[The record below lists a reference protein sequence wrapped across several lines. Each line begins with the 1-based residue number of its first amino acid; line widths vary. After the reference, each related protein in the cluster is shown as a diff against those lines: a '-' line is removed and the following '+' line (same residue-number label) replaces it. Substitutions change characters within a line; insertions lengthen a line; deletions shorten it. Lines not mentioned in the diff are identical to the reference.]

1 MTDAPKR
8 IWVGHSHSPTGTILD
23 GTIDIDRSEAAYQTE
38 YVRADILAE
47 AADEIARLRARV
59 QQYEERLEI
68 THTFL
73 AIEDGDDYRFER
85 VEIPYDERPTAT
97 DGIECRDATIA
108 ILEGHW
114 QEVPIDAANNAEPK
128 YFRGVSYEIHDG
140 TMKLVDLRGLFPE
153 AKLVLSAGGKE
164 VSCVVPRTDV
174 EMLRNALNRRVLV
187 SGQSQYDG
195 HSMVPSRIDVTSI
208 KVVEGGGNIIEV
220 RGVLRDADPFA
231 IEEIG

>member
-1 MTDAPKR
+1 MTDITDRLRGGIIEHRKR
-8 IWVGHSHSPTGTILD
+8 WSGDTHADLGGSVDYVAT
-23 GTIDIDRSEAAYQTE
+23 EALM
-38 YVRADILAE
+38 DC

-59 QQYEERLEI
+59 QQYEEGLEI
-68 THTFL
+68 THTFV
-73 AIEDGDDYRFER
+73 AIENGDDYRFER
-85 VEIPYDERPTAT
+85 VETPYDERPT
-97 DGIECRDATIA
+97 ATIA